1 MSFEHIVFITGEI
14 NAYSLFLDHLFLNY
28 ARFFTEEKNVRSIGV
43 LIWSAFLFC
52 IIARLVLIFMDNIGA

>member
-28 ARFFTEEKNVRSIGV
+28 ARFFTEEKKCEKHRCPYLKCLSVLPNSKIG
-43 LIWSAFLFC
+43 FDFY
-52 IIARLVLIFMDNIGA
+52 G